1 MCISSETQGVILIIR
16 YPRGQSRKNVN
27 LTSLY
32 VHIQRNTLL
41 SLVSHTSLV
50 TEEVE
55 RYNENTCSSPIDI
68 VGNPIG
74 WWKQHRHIFPT
85 LYRLTCRFLNIS
97 STSCPVERL
106 FSVAGQVDAA
116 RRSSLS
122 PDTMTLLVFLYESL
136 SLDRKIRA

>member
-1 MCISSETQGVILIIR
+1 MTPDC
-16 YPRGQSRKNVN
+16 PRGQSRKDVN

-41 SLVSHTSLV
+41 SIVSHTSLV

-55 RYNENTCSSPIDI
+55 CYNENARSNPIDM

-74 WWKQHRHIFPT
+74 WWKQHGHHFPT
-85 LYRLTCRFLNIS
+85 LYRLTRRFLDIS

-106 FSVAGQVDAA
+106 FSVAGQVDTA

-136 SLDRKIRA
+136 SLDRKIRSSRIVRTALED